1 MKTDFDRINEPYKT
15 PPAQNKKALALVG
28 IGLLFVGCVL
38 LGVLL
43 YIMDAVRMAL

>member
-1 MKTDFDRINEPYKT
+1 MNDFERMTKPY
-15 PPAQNKKALALVG
+15 PPPPPQNKKALALVG
-28 IGLLFVGCVL
+28 IGLLFVACIL